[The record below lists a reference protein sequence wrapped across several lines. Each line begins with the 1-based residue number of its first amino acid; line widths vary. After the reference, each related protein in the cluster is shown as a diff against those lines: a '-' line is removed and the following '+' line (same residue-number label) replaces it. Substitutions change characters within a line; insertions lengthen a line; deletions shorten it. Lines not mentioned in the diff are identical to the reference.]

1 MIRQSQNY
9 FAAALSAA
17 VLNAAAIAAFVVF
30 TMLSAAG
37 GFPLQDL
44 LGLGNTVTPASSSS
58 PSGDGEAPR
67 KDGFIPGG
75 GFSSTSPV
83 GTSAGSGGG
92 AAATATI
99 DQPNGSGP
107 RSAGS
112 GPSDGDAGFVPG
124 SGSGAAGGGAAGGS
138 AGGGGIGTG
147 GDTPTT
153 PSGAAQQ
160 IGGAV
165 FQVPSALNQTVNS
178 AVDAADDVTSGGL
191 SQSGASQ
198 AVQGASNS
206 LLGPGSAVDQ
216 AAGGVGSAL
225 GASNRIAP
233 EAPVSTPALG

>member
-1 MIRQSQNY
+1 MTEGSGSRMIRQSQNY

-30 TMLSAAG
+30 TMLSSAG

-58 PSGDGEAPR
+58 PSGDGEAPLQR
-67 KDGFIPGG
+67 SFNARGEFG
-75 GFSSTSPV
+75 SPSAV
-83 GTSAGSGGG
+83 GRSASGDP
-92 AAATATI
+92 ATATI
-99 DQPNGSGP
+99 AQPGTGP
-107 RSAGS
+107 RSGGTVPPAGAAPASSGGTSSPGGGSSGGGVGLGAEGPS
-112 GPSDGDAGFVPG
+112 GPQ
-124 SGSGAAGGGAAGGS
+124 
-138 AGGGGIGTG
+138 
-147 GDTPTT
+147 
-153 PSGAAQQ
+153 PSVQSP
-160 IGGAV
+160 GGAV
-165 FQVPSALNQTVNS
+165 SQVPSALNQSVNS
-178 AVDAADDVTSGGL
+178 AVDAADDVSGGGL
-191 SQSGASQ
+191 SQSGVSQ